1 MLFFGKML
9 ASTRHTS
16 STIINANPLN
26 PFNAICW
33 DRNTIIAQ
41 YLSALQSYIA
51 VESRIGIVDGS
62 IERNES
68 QVERQEVL

>member
-9 ASTRHTS
+9 ASPRYSSS
-16 STIINANPLN
+16 STISTNSVN

-51 VESRIGIVDGS
+51 VESCIDIVDGS

-68 QVERQEVL
+68 QVERQKVL